1 MNDEKK
7 DPYKDPQMGRT
18 GSPSMIVPDQPFI
31 QLNNLEIE
39 IGSIIAKKRNSN
51 NKKNN
56 VKSNLVIS
64 DEEKADREGLLS
76 ELAFCRIAKVYPHEV
91 FRIGY
96 TSKKFGGDKG
106 DAFVGNL
113 SIDVKSTT
121 YLSGRLISMSDNKLI
136 DYFALM
142 IGENGAYTLKGLMP
156 RSELCVEKRFGHHQI
171 FRRPCYMAE
180 QDELLTWTQFLEKE
194 SLND

>member
-1 MNDEKK
+1 MDL
-7 DPYKDPQMGRT
+7 YKDPQIGET
-18 GSPSMIVPDQPFI
+18 DAPGVLVPEYPYI
-31 QLNNLEIE
+31 QLNDLESE
-39 IGSIIAKKRNSN
+39 LGSIIAKKRNSN
-51 NKKNN
+51 NKKLG
-56 VKSNLVIS
+56 VKPNLVIS

-106 DAFVGNL
+106 DAFIGNL

-121 YLSGRLISMSDNKLI
+121 HFTGKLISMTDNKLI

-142 IGENGAYTLKGLMP
+142 VGENGAYTLKGLMP

-171 FRRPCYMAE
+171 FRRPCYMAR
-180 QDELLTWTQFLEKE
+180 QRDLLSWTQFLEKE
-194 SLND
+194 NTNV

>member
-1 MNDEKK
+1 MDL
-7 DPYKDPQMGRT
+7 YKDPQMG
-18 GSPSMIVPDQPFI
+18 GVYAPGVSVPDYPAM
-31 QLNNLEIE
+31 QLNDLEIE
-39 IGSIIAKKRNSN
+39 LGSIIAKKRSSN
-51 NKKNN
+51 NKNLG
-56 VKSNLVIS
+56 VKPNLVIS

-76 ELAFCRIAKVYPHEV
+76 ELAFCRIAKVYPNEV

-106 DAFVGNL
+106 DAFMGNI

-121 YLSGRLISMSDNKLI
+121 YLKGKLIAMVDNKLI

-142 IGENGAYTLKGLMP
+142 VGENGAYTLKGLMP

-171 FRRPCYMAE
+171 FRRPCYMAK
-180 QDELLTWTQFLEKE
+180 QDELLTWTQFLKKE
-194 SLND
+194 NINV